1 MKREILGLIIGISSL
16 SANAAS
22 IDYMSELYA
31 GTAYGDV
38 GTVLELQ
45 QNDSVSSMNALY
57 DGTIYSGSYTCQTHL
72 SKADI
77 AAENE
82 TNGYFQEWNDN
93 TSTYN
98 EENGYWM

>member
-1 MKREILGLIIGISSL
+1 MKREILGLIVGISAL
-16 SANAAS
+16 SAEAAS

-31 GTAYGDV
+31 GTTYGDAD
-38 GTVLELQ
+38 TVLELQ
-45 QNDSVSSMNALY
+45 QNDSDSIMNALY
-57 DGTIYSGSYTCQTHL
+57 DGTIYSGSYTCQTYL